1 MPTGVQ
7 EEGVEVPPVDG
18 EGQGSRTACG
28 ASNIVVAILW
38 KIQSALTD

>member
-18 EGQGSRTACG
+18 EGQGSRRAYG
-28 ASNIVVAILW
+28 AGNIVVVIL
-38 KIQSALTD
+38 